1 MSEAPTPEKA
11 PPKSPGA
18 AGRLLLDL
26 GPLLVFFLV
35 NFLAPVPDV
44 SRIFV
49 ATGAFM
55 VAMLAAMA
63 VSQLRYRF
71 ISPLLWFSALMV
83 VVLGGLTLWLHDE
96 TFIKIKPTIYY
107 AVVTALLVFGMA
119 TGRNLLKAVLGS
131 AYPGLSERGWHLLTR
146 NWAAYFAVMAV
157 LNEVVWRTQTTNF
170 WVSFKLWFFLPATF
184 VFAALNVPMLMR
196 HGLTLEEAEE
206 EQPTVPTE

>member
-1 MSEAPTPEKA
+1 MSETPTPEKA

-63 VSQLRYRF
+63 VSQIRYRF

-131 AYPGLSERGWHLLTR
+131 AYPGLSERGWHLHPPEC
-146 NWAAYFAVMAV
+146 AAVEGAHAGVPVAGKAHRYDLHGGRAAGPAGDRRG
-157 LNEVVWRTQTTNF
+157 EQGA
-170 WVSFKLWFFLPATF
+170 LPYAGASRLP
-184 VFAALNVPMLMR
+184 VRPAGGPCGDR
-196 HGLTLEEAEE
+196 
-206 EQPTVPTE
+206 PR

>member
-206 EQPTVPTE
+206 EQPTLPTE

>member
-1 MSEAPTPEKA
+1 MSETPTPEKA

-63 VSQLRYRF
+63 VSQIRYRF

-196 HGLTLEEAEE
+196 HGLGAESREE
-206 EQPTVPTE
+206 EETRLPPP